1 MLQVSWEEERVRL
14 SAVRRQVFIEEQR
27 VPEALEW
34 DDADAVSLH
43 VLAVSEDGEPIGT
56 GRLLPDGHIGRMAVI
71 APWRGRGVGDAIL
84 RTLVEAGTER
94 GHGLLRLNAQLS
106 AIGFYE
112 RLGFEALGPV
122 FDDAGIPHR
131 AMRLTRQASR

>member
-1 MLQVSWEEERVRL
+1 MGQ
-14 SAVRRQVFIEEQR
+14 
-27 VPEALEW
+27 
-34 DDADAVSLH
+34 
-43 VLAVSEDGEPIGT
+43 DGEPLGT

-84 RTLVEAGTER
+84 RTLVEAGAER
-94 GHGLLRLNAQLS
+94 GHGQLRLNAQLS

-131 AMRLTRQASR
+131 AMRLTRPGSN